1 MADVAVVLPT
11 GRPYTVDDLDRFP
24 DDGNRY
30 EIVEG
35 SLHVSPS
42 PMPRH
47 QVVVANLHLVLQ
59 AACPPHLRVLFAPL
73 DIVLARDTVLQ
84 PDLLV
89 VPADTPTDRRIDTA
103 PPLVVEV
110 LSPSTWSYDLNLK
123 PVVYRRAGVGS
134 FWAVD
139 PQRPA
144 VTAWTWDGDHTT
156 ESVVTADEHLEVTR
170 PFPVTVIPAEL
181 LA

>member
-1 MADVAVVLPT
+1 VAVVLPT

-30 EIVEG
+30 EIIEG

-47 QVVVANLHLVLQ
+47 QVVVANLYRALHG
-59 AACPPHLRVLFAPL
+59 ACPPHLRVLFAPL
-73 DIVLARDTVLQ
+73 DIVLAHDTVLQ

-89 VPADTPTDRRIDTA
+89 VPADTPTDRRIDSA
-103 PPLVVEV
+103 PLLVVEV

-144 VTAWTWDGDHTT
+144 ITTWTWNGDDTD
-156 ESVVTADEHLEVTR
+156 EARATAAEPLEATV
-170 PFPVTVIPAEL
+170 PFPVSLTPAQL